1 MCPCLSSLRLLTGLL
16 CLAGFAASGQ
26 TISSIFNNSPGLGGL
41 TWIGLAGD
49 QVTIQGN
56 SFTTVSEVRF
66 NGVLSPSAGGG
77 TSTAF
82 SAVVPAGAANST
94 NFVTVKF
101 ANGTTITS
109 PQRFIVPPSG
119 PYVRSFADFKGGAG
133 ERITLTGTRFTG
145 VTSVQFKGS
154 SGNLTGLNLFKAG
167 DTSMLVDAPPGVVTG
182 PITVVSNA
190 FTHVTTSNFFAAPGI
205 ASFTPASGRAGTNVT
220 LYGSNFLGATA
231 VFFGALP
238 AAHYDVLSTT
248 QLVATVPNN
257 AVSAKIS
264 ISTPAATA
272 FTTNSF
278 KVLPTLI
285 GFNPIFGP
293 VGTPVTITGT
303 NLNEGSGAGGAPQV
317 FFNGIA
323 STTVSNVSF
332 NQLTAVVPNG
342 ATTGKISVTTTNG
355 SGTNDSLFHLP
366 AIITSI
372 TPNTNPPG
380 SRVRI
385 DGTNFLDATAV
396 IFANNIPSPNFT
408 VTNNNIIGAEVPGG
422 ITTGNIK
429 VVTPAGTNTSV
440 ATYFAAPQVSSFNPL
455 SGLPGDFV
463 SVFGNNLGGATAVRF
478 SAPGGFVNAT
488 IFSQPPGRIDVT
500 VPSGAMTGP
509 ISVVGPA
516 GIGSSPTN
524 FTLNYS
530 SLQITVTN
538 TPNPA
543 QVGLPVTYSIQVKN
557 LGPNAATVLVTNIL
571 PASVAFS
578 SSTAGTT
585 VGGTTAVNLGSVG
598 VNATA
603 GFSVTGIPSV
613 AAMFVTNATTASA
626 GPLPAYAATHTIH
639 FVEPPA
645 LLRAEFYPPT
655 SLLLSWPTMLSNYGL
670 EFRTNLSLGNW
681 SPVPTPPTANNG
693 TNTVT
698 DQMASPERF
707 YRLKR

>member
-1 MCPCLSSLRLLTGLL
+1 LITGKNFTGTT
-16 CLAGFAASGQ
+16 AVQF
-26 TISSIFNNSPGLGGL
+26 GGL
-41 TWIGLAGD
+41 NAT
-49 QVTIQGN
+49 
-56 SFTTVSEVRF
+56 FT
-66 NGVLSPSAGGG
+66 VLSN
-77 TSTAF
+77 TAIRVT
-82 SAVVPAGAANST
+82 APVGVTNALIRVTAPAGSD
-94 NFVTVKF
+94 F
-101 ANGTTITS
+101 S
-109 PQRFIVPPSG
+109 P
-119 PYVRSFADFKGGAG
+119 
-133 ERITLTGTRFTG
+133 
-145 VTSVQFKGS
+145 
-154 SGNLTGLNLFKAG
+154 
-167 DTSMLVDAPPGVVTG
+167 VV
-182 PITVVSNA
+182 
-190 FTHVTTSNFFAAPGI
+190 
-205 ASFTPASGRAGTNVT
+205 
-220 LYGSNFLGATA
+220 
-231 VFFGALP
+231 
-238 AAHYDVLSTT
+238 
-248 QLVATVPNN
+248 
-257 AVSAKIS
+257 
-264 ISTPAATA
+264 
-272 FTTNSF
+272 F
-278 KVLPTLI
+278 KVLPTII
-285 GFNPIFGP
+285 GYNPIFGP
-293 VGTPVTITGT
+293 IGTAVTITGT

-342 ATTGKISVTTTNG
+342 ATTGKISITTTNG

-366 AIITSI
+366 AFITSV

-385 DGTNFLDATAV
+385 DGTNFLGATTV
-396 IFANNIPSPNFT
+396 IFANNVASPNFT
-408 VTNNNIIGAEVPGG
+408 VTNNNTIGAEVPGG
-422 ITTGNIK
+422 ISTGNIK

-488 IFSQPPGRIDVT
+488 IFSQPAGRIDVA

-516 GIGSSPTN
+516 GIGSSPAN

-603 GFSVTGIPSV
+603 GFSVTGTPSV
-613 AAMFVTNATTASA
+613 AAVFVTNSTTASA
-626 GPLPAYAATHTIH
+626 GPLPAYPATHTIH

-655 SLLLSWPTMLSNYGL
+655 SLLLSWPTILSNYGL

-681 SPVPTPPTANNG
+681 SPVPTLPTANNG